1 MRTNVPKAGDP
12 MQFPSE
18 EEQLL
23 IKSYLLL
30 PLIITV
36 LERDK
41 KVIATSS
48 FKTKQPYIQL
58 LDKVIN
64 RTEQDFIA
72 TKKDLYKTNIRI
84 YQQTRTNA
92 GIEFK
97 YLYKGY
103 HHQSMRSW
111 DVIKYEITETMEA
124 YFLEPYTI
132 KKTPFL

>member
-1 MRTNVPKAGDP
+1 MK
-12 MQFPSE
+12 FPSQ

-30 PLIITV
+30 PLIIAV
-36 LERDK
+36 LEHDK
-41 KVIATSS
+41 KVIASS
-48 FKTKQPYIQL
+48 PFKTKQPYMKL
-58 LDKVIN
+58 LDKAIN
-64 RTEQDFIA
+64 RAEQDFISA
-72 TKKDLYKTNIRI
+72 KKDLYKTNIRI

-103 HHQSMRSW
+103 HHPSMRSW
-111 DVIKYEITETMEA
+111 DVIKYEITEMMEA
-124 YFLEPYTI
+124 YFLEPYAI